1 MPELF
6 RPCDGPRNFYL
17 PCPLKLYIRH
27 SWIQVVPPKVE
38 TPFRKAETICRYRL
52 KPPHFI
58 EVFVRLK
65 EFLFDWRQEVL
76 FDFAAQSE
84 ERLFA
89 VGEIPLVELELE
101 EGVFAKEVRHLQ
113 KRGFA
118 LFPFNKHNG

>member
-1 MPELF
+1 MHIA
-6 RPCDGPRNFYL
+6 D
-17 PCPLKLYIRH
+17 
-27 SWIQVVPPKVE
+27 
-38 TPFRKAETICRYRL
+38 A
-52 KPPHFI
+52 I

-101 EGVFAKEVRHLQ
+101 EGVVAALIEADFQ
-113 KRGFA
+113 YSFA
-118 LFPFNKHNG
+118 LH

>member
-1 MPELF
+1 ML
-6 RPCDGPRNFYL
+6 NSSW
-17 PCPLKLYIRH
+17 LYIRFLTQFSASVRELH
-27 SWIQVVPPKVE
+27 IAAAFFAFSGVK
-38 TPFRKAETICRYRL
+38 FAYSKAKHMHIADA
-52 KPPHFI
+52 I

-101 EGVFAKEVRHLQ
+101 KGVFA
-113 KRGFA
+113 
-118 LFPFNKHNG
+118 